1 MVFNG
6 LSLSWMIKI
15 TIKHCRTLK
24 AISGWMDGWVM
35 DGMDLRVVVGIEHL
49 TVLIKKYFSQYK
61 LGSYVYMSACNAQP
75 LSRNIFILK
84 YQDRNIVYNHN
95 QVYKH
100 KHSYQPCLLPISKLF
115 PGHLLAWQLETKS
128 CLLLN
133 LLLSHIW
140 SFLICGYQRNII
152 SWHKDNF
159 KVC

>member
-1 MVFNG
+1 
-6 LSLSWMIKI
+6 
-15 TIKHCRTLK
+15 
-24 AISGWMDGWVM
+24 
-35 DGMDLRVVVGIEHL
+35 
-49 TVLIKKYFSQYK
+49 
-61 LGSYVYMSACNAQP
+61 MSACNAQP

-140 SFLICGYQRNII
+140 SFLMCGYQRNII

-159 KVC
+159 KVCCQFSTANLLLDLFLYWIFPMCLLDMSQWAPTAPFVCAIRM